1 MLKKLGILLCTS
13 LLLMTGCTS
22 GQAKEETLKQLQP
35 PKDGEEIVVMTTN
48 MGTVKFK
55 LFPDEAPKAVKNF
68 KELIEEG
75 YYNNVTF
82 HRVINDFMIQSG
94 DPSGTGSGGKNIYG
108 ENGFEDEFSLDLHNF
123 RGALSMA
130 NSGPNTNGSQFFIV
144 QAKTI
149 PDNMAE
155 EMKAANENEDM
166 KGSFSPQVVEAYQ
179 SLGGTPWLDY
189 HHTVFGQV
197 IEGMDVVDAIAAV
210 ETDENDKPKTDVSI
224 DKIEVIKYEQET
236 K

>member
-1 MLKKLGILLCTS
+1 MLKKLGILLYTS

-48 MGTVKFK
+48 MGTIKFK

-68 KELIEEG
+68 KGLIEEG
-75 YYNNVTF
+75 YYNDVIF

-108 ENGFEDEFSLDLHNF
+108 ESGFEDEFSLDLHNF

-130 NSGPNTNGSQFFIV
+130 NSGPDTNGSQFFIV

-155 EMKAANENEDM
+155 DMKTANENEDM

-197 IEGMDVVDAIAAV
+197 IEGMDVVDAIATV
-210 ETDENDKPKTDVSI
+210 ETDENDKPKTEVKI

>member
-1 MLKKLGILLCTS
+1 MLKKLGILLYTS

-210 ETDENDKPKTDVSI
+210 ETGENDKPKTDVSI

>member
-94 DPSGTGSGGKNIYG
+94 DPSSTGSGGKNIYG

-155 EMKAANENEDM
+155 EMKAANENEEM

-179 SLGGTPWLDY
+179 NLGGTPWLDY

>member
-48 MGTVKFK
+48 MGTIKFK

-68 KELIEEG
+68 KGLIEKE
-75 YYNNVTF
+75 YYNDVVF
-82 HRVINDFMIQSG
+82 HRVINDFMIQGG
-94 DPSGTGSGGKNIYG
+94 DPNGTGSGGESIYG
-108 ENGFEDEFSLDLHNF
+108 KDGFEDEFSLDLHNF

-130 NSGPNTNGSQFFIV
+130 NSGPDTNGSQFFIV

-155 EMKAANENEDM
+155 DMKTANENEDM
-166 KGSFSPQVVEAYQ
+166 KGSFSSQVVEAYQ

-210 ETDENDKPKTDVSI
+210 ETDENDKPKTEVKI

>member
-1 MLKKLGILLCTS
+1 MLKKLGILLYTS

-210 ETDENDKPKTDVSI
+210 ETGENDKPKTEVKI

>member
-210 ETDENDKPKTDVSI
+210 ETGENDKPKTDVSI